1 MHSEMDILNKMTRE
15 FILNEGQVNGPDIHS
30 YIQSLAEIL
39 QGMKPRSM
47 KEARR
52 LGVARQQ
59 IKEVRKMARRLDER
73 INTLEE
79 QVSLLEEYKEDK

>member
-15 FILNEGQVNGPDIHS
+15 FIVNEGQNNGPDIHS

-39 QGMKPRSM
+39 QGMKPKSM

-59 IKEVRKMARRLDER
+59 IKEVKKMARRLDER

-79 QVSLLEEYKEDK
+79 QVNLLEEYKEDK

>member
-15 FILNEGQVNGPDIHS
+15 FILNEGQVKGPDIHS

-39 QGMKPRSM
+39 QSIKPKSL

>member
-15 FILNEGQVNGPDIHS
+15 FIMNEGQTNGPDIHS

-39 QGMKPRSM
+39 QGMKPKSM

-59 IKEVRKMARRLDER
+59 IKEVKKMARRLDER

-79 QVSLLEEYKEDK
+79 QVNLLEEYKEDK

>member
-1 MHSEMDILNKMTRE
+1 MHSEKDILDKMTRE
-15 FILNEGQVNGPDIHS
+15 FIVNEGQNNGPDIHS

-79 QVSLLEEYKEDK
+79 QVNLLEEYKEDK